1 MNILVRGARQLLTL
15 RGPARSR
22 RGAELRE
29 LGLIHDGAVLIQNGV
44 VQEAGPSRR
53 VENLHAAR
61 GAEEINAT
69 GRVVMP
75 GFVDSHTHLVS
86 GPSWLDEYEARLA
99 GQPAEFLHF
108 PDLKATFRSI
118 QTSSARRVEAGAS
131 SHCGRHGPP
140 RHHQRGSQ
148 DRLRRQRRGRDQDPA
163 RTGKAGSASAR
174 RVRHLPGD
182 TLGRAAGSGGLPG
195 MVLLA
200 DPAQGAPAQAGAI
213 RGHRM
218 RPAEFQSGGDAPV
231 SAAAPRSW
239 ASC

>member
-15 RGPARSR
+15 RGSAGPR

-44 VQEAGPSRR
+44 IQEAGPSRR

-99 GQPAEFLHF
+99 GQNAEFVNF

-118 QTSSARRVEAGAS
+118 QTSSARRVERALRPRWRRWSATARPAWKPRPASAGT
-131 SHCGRHGPP
+131 
-140 RHHQRGSQ
+140 
-148 DRLRRQRRGRDQDPA
+148 PA
-163 RTGKAGSASAR
+163 RRSRSCACSKLDGRPLDVSATCLA
-174 RVRHLPGD
+174 D
-182 TLGRAAGSGGLPG
+182 ALGRAAGGGGLSG

-200 DPAQGAPAQAGAI
+200 D
-213 RGHRM
+213 
-218 RPAEFQSGGDAPV
+218 
-231 SAAAPRSW
+231 SA
-239 ASC
+239 